1 MLNQVLITIAAI
13 LGGTSVAAGAFGA
26 HALGEKLSDRSL
38 QIFETAARYQMYHA
52 LAILLV
58 ASLARSQP
66 QPLLTASA
74 FAFIAGIALFCGSLY
89 ALSLGGVKWL
99 GAIAP
104 IGGLAFMIGWGCL
117 AIAAWQK
124 G

>member
-1 MLNQVLITIAAI
+1 MLNQVLLTIAAI

-26 HALGEKLSDRSL
+26 HALGDKLSDRSL

-58 ASLARSQP
+58 VSLARSQP
-66 QPLLTASA
+66 QPLLIASA
-74 FAFIAGIALFCGSLY
+74 FAFLAGIALFCGSLY

-104 IGGLAFMIGWGCL
+104 IGGLALMIGWGCL